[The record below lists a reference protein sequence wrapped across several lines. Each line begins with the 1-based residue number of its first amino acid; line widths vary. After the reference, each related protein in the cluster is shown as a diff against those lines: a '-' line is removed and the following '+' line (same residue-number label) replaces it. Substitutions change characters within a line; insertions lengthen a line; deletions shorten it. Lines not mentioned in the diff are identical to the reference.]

1 LKFSLLKPAVVAREG
16 LNPVNLEKRRA
27 YASTHYDQVALDAV
41 GNPTL
46 EAEDMKRWR
55 LKEDNRLYIYT
66 DESGFNLNA
75 TQRKHC
81 RLSLISKSARW
92 PLDKTPRS
100 RRRPDPKISC
110 VPSSSP
116 LAKSI
121 FVCLFVCF

>member
-1 LKFSLLKPAVVAREG
+1 MKFSLLKPAVVAREG
-16 LNPVNLEKRRA
+16 LNPVNVEKRRA

-55 LKEDNRLYIYT
+55 RKEDNRLYIYT

-81 RLSLISKSARW
+81 RG
-92 PLDKTPRS
+92 KTGTRVVTS
-100 RRRPDPKISC
+100 QR
-110 VPSSSP
+110 
-116 LAKSI
+116 
-121 FVCLFVCF
+121 